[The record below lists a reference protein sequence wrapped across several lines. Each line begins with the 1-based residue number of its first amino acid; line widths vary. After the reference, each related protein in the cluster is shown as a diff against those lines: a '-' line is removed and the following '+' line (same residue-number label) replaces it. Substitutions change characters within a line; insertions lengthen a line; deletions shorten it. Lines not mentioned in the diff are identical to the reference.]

1 VLSST
6 HRDTKLGYFTE
17 DVNCRLRKT
26 GIEENFERLFYL
38 QGANTINM
46 SGFNPALL
54 TNVPCLPA
62 PSGVVSNFVD
72 PEDRKLQPRLI
83 TYVTLPI
90 MIVFVALRL
99 HARATISRGLGA
111 DDCTSAYGF
120 QMI

>member
-6 HRDTKLGYFTE
+6 HLDTQLGYFTE

-62 PSGVVSNFVD
+62 PSGVVSNFID
-72 PEDRKLQPRLI
+72 PEDRHFVSMPGQRSLEGLEQMTVRQH
-83 TYVTLPI
+83 
-90 MIVFVALRL
+90 MVFK
-99 HARATISRGLGA
+99 
-111 DDCTSAYGF
+111 
-120 QMI
+120 